1 MTPTTLHILPDQAEA
16 LRESYP
22 TLNSGAI
29 VRALL
34 RLYYGDKE
42 VHSKAF
48 VLAVEE
54 MERAVASQRRN
65 QFKEKTQAA

>member
-1 MTPTTLHILPDQAEA
+1 MSDRSASLIVRVPREA
-16 LRESYP
+16 AAALSESYP
-22 TLNSGAI
+22 TLNSGAV

-48 VLAVEE
+48 PLALEE
-54 MERAVASQRRN
+54 MQRAQDAMKKN
-65 QFKEKTQAA
+65 QFQ